1 MTIHVSPEVEESILA
16 AVQSGRFR
24 SVDEAI
30 TAAWLAWNRKQNT
43 ARLPQADDAEATPDP
58 LLGLWHDYADE
69 MDEIV
74 ADAYRHRREDT
85 WREFD
90 L

>member
-1 MTIHVSPEVEESILA
+1 MTINVSPEVEQSILA

-24 SVDEAI
+24 SIDEAV
-30 TAAWLAWNRKQNT
+30 TTAWLEWNKDKAIDPRQ
-43 ARLPQADDAEATPDP
+43 PADADTSPDP
-58 LLGLWHDYADE
+58 LFGLWKDYADE

-74 ADAYRHRREDT
+74 ADAYRHRQEDK